1 MWVFRNSALAAQV
14 GGIYTLATVN
24 KDTTK
29 RAAETVLEPGEVVEL
44 ATQALVGS
52 LQLGRQVAIGVAT
65 AIATAGLFSVAVSR
79 KPEPIVLTTKR
90 LLVMAMKNTLIDQ
103 ADSKIRSE
111 FPRNAL
117 RGRAHRVFTYY
128 ALDIT
133 DAEGRP
139 LGRMRF
145 PFWSRADAKAIADA
159 LGSPPALAKKS

>member
-1 MWVFRNSALAAQV
+1 MPLAVDSGA
-14 GGIYTLATVN
+14 IYTPASVN
-24 KDTTK
+24 KDQTK
-29 RAAETVLEPGEVVEL
+29 RAAEGVLEPGEVVEQ
-44 ATQALVGS
+44 ATQALIGS
-52 LQLGRQVAIGVAT
+52 LQLGRQMAIGVAT
-65 AIATAGLFSVAVSR
+65 AIATAGLLSVTVSK

-90 LLVMAMKNTLIDQ
+90 LLVLGMKNTFIDQ

-111 FPRNAL
+111 FPRGAL

-133 DAEGRP
+133 DSDGSP

-159 LGSPPALAKKS
+159 LGPPPLTAKKN